1 MKLIY
6 GRNGVSG
13 MAGNSKM
20 QFTDEQ
26 RKAIQLKKR
35 NLLVSASAGT
45 GKTAV
50 LTERIMELLL
60 DSDNQTDI
68 DEMVIVTFTRAAAA
82 QMRDRIEGKL
92 NERLA
97 LGKNTEHIKKQ
108 IALLPH
114 AQITTIDS
122 LCLNILR
129 EYFYIIDLD
138 PAFRIGDDHEI
149 KILARDVLEEIMEEK
164 YTERSESFI
173 NMVETLAPKNDD
185 RIIGEYV
192 LKLFYNAESH
202 PWPDKWLEDCQKAYD
217 IDNPEDL
224 DNSPWLNESGIIEH
238 ARITI
243 EDSIKNL
250 NKAIK
255 ICDNAA
261 GYETIYELL
270 VNEKA
275 DIEAFL
281 ADVSYT
287 KLYESIGSYSFA
299 RFPSMRKDKDI
310 LGIKD
315 EIKAL
320 RDYEKAQID
329 KLKKEYFKKSP
340 KMVCEEIKNC
350 RDTVNEL
357 ISLTLLFR
365 ERFLAEKTELNVLDF
380 NDIEHYALQIIN
392 NKESYA
398 VNELRDSFRYILVD
412 EYQDINDVQETIISS
427 LSRIE
432 RGEYNLFMVGDVKQS
447 IYGFRLA
454 KPEIFES
461 KRSSY
466 TDYDSD
472 CQRIMLK
479 RNFRSSKAILGTV
492 NYIFSNIMKKELGN
506 VEFDSTHEFEF
517 DIPKDSEEYG
527 EPAEVIY
534 ISEGDT
540 DITEYGRRK
549 LEAAA
554 IGKRIKELAEGGVS
568 YDDIVIL
575 LRSMSGWAE
584 EFVEMLSAM
593 QIPVVAEEHT
603 GYFSAREI
611 RIAVS
616 MLKII
621 DNPHQDIELV
631 SVLRSVFG
639 KFTDE
644 ELAIIRA
651 HKRKCDMYTAFCVMA
666 DETAE
671 KYSSLS
677 KKCRNFNDKLVMLRK
692 RAPYLRVYELIEII
706 YELDDFELH
715 MQAMPMGERR
725 LGNLRMLADQ
735 AIAFEGTDK
744 RSLFDFL
751 KYIDKMRTAD
761 VDFGESSAGAG
772 AQGAVKIMSIHK
784 SKGLEFPVVFVAG
797 LGKQMNL
804 SDAKKSVIIQS
815 ELGIGMD
822 YFNRETRTRYKTLIK
837 KAFARRIVN
846 DSFGE
851 ELRVLYVALTRPKNR
866 LIMTG
871 VVSDIGSYFSKC
883 EGNCNS
889 GYSGMVSQT
898 ATYFDWLT
906 PCFMRHPSWNGE
918 YSKDYGI
925 PPMAFKVYNADEL
938 IFKEA
943 ERLTD
948 MGSLKER
955 LVLDAANIISGDAVK
970 DEVESIINYT
980 YPYEKE
986 KDIAVKVSV
995 SDIGKHLQ
1003 DNMDDEAVR
1012 AEWTEPEKTEY
1023 IPSFIKKEDV
1033 LITGAARGTL
1043 YHTLMQHL
1051 PVNKINTA
1059 DDVRE
1064 FLRKLSDNGIM
1075 PEKTITD
1082 NIISINKILKF
1093 CKSSIGRRMAAA
1105 QEKGLCHNEQPF
1117 VMGLSAQEV
1126 YPDVQSSEVVLVQGI
1141 IDVFFEEE
1149 DGIVLLDYKTDRIAP
1164 QEEDILKKRY
1174 HKQLEY
1180 YKKAIE
1186 RVYNLPVKGMVLYSF
1201 AINKEI
1207 YL

>member
-1 MKLIY
+1 MKMRY

-13 MAGNSKM
+13 MAGKSKI
-20 QFTDEQ
+20 QFTKEQ
-26 RKAIQLKKR
+26 KKAIQLKNR

-50 LTERIMELLL
+50 LTERIIELLL
-60 DSDNQTDI
+60 DSDNPVDI
-68 DEMVIVTFTRAAAA
+68 DEMVIVTFTRAAASE
-82 QMRDRIEGKL
+82 MRDRIEGKL

-97 LGKNTEHIKKQ
+97 LGDNAEHIKKQ

-129 EYFYIIDLD
+129 EYFYIIDID
-138 PAFRIGDDHEI
+138 PAFRIGDSHEI
-149 KILARDVLEEIMEEK
+149 KVLEQDVLCEIMEEK

-185 RIIGEYV
+185 SVIGEYV

-202 PWPDKWLEDCQKAYD
+202 AWPDKWLNECRKTYD
-217 IDNPEDL
+217 IDTPDAL
-224 DNSPWLNESGIIEH
+224 DKSTWLIESGIIAH
-238 ARITI
+238 TYTI
-243 EDSIKNL
+243 IKDGIRKLDN
-250 NKAIK
+250 AIK
-255 ICDNAA
+255 MCDGAS
-261 GYETIYELL
+261 GYEAIYDVL
-270 VNEKA
+270 VNERN

-281 ADVSYT
+281 SDETYT
-287 KLYESIGSYSFA
+287 KLYEGIGSYRFA
-299 RFPSMRKDKDI
+299 RFPSMRKDADL

-320 RDYEKAQID
+320 RDCEKAEID
-329 KLKKEYFKKSP
+329 KLRKNYFNKSP
-340 KMVCEEIKNC
+340 ETICEELKKC

-357 ISLTLLFR
+357 IDIVLLFR
-365 ERFLAEKTELNVLDF
+365 ERFLEAKNELNVLDF
-380 NDIEHYALQIIN
+380 NDIEHYALQIICN
-392 NKESYA
+392 EETYA
-398 VNELRDSFRYILVD
+398 LNELRDSFRYILVD
-412 EYQDINDVQETIISS
+412 EYQDINDVQDTIIFS
-427 LSRIE
+427 LSGVE
-432 RGEYNLFMVGDVKQS
+432 RGVYNVFMVGDVKQS

-454 KPEIFES
+454 RPEIFED

-466 TDYDSD
+466 SDCDSN
-472 CQRIMLK
+472 CQRIMLN
-479 RNFRSSKAILGTV
+479 RNFRSSRAILGTV
-492 NYIFSNIMKKELGN
+492 NYIFSDVMKKELGN
-506 VEFDSTHEFEF
+506 VEFDRTHEFEF
-517 DIPKDSEEYG
+517 DIPKNSAEYG

-534 ISEGDT
+534 ISEGDA

-554 IGKRIKELAEGGVS
+554 IGKRIKELIKDGAC

-639 KFTDE
+639 QFTDE

-651 HKRKCDMYTAFCVMA
+651 HKRKCGMYTAFCSMA
-666 DETAE
+666 CETAE

-677 KKCRNFNDKLVMLRK
+677 EKCRRFNEKITMLRK
-692 RAPYLRVYELIEII
+692 RAPYVRVHELIQMI
-706 YELDDFELH
+706 YELDDFAYH

-751 KYIDKMRTAD
+751 RYIDKIRTAD
-761 VDFGESSAGAG
+761 VDFGESKTEEGT
-772 AQGAVKIMSIHK
+772 QGAVKIMSIHK
-784 SKGLEFPVVFVAG
+784 SKGLEFPVVFVSG

-822 YFNRETRTRYKTLIK
+822 YFDCETRTRYKTLIK

-871 VVSDIGSYFSKC
+871 VVNDAGSYFSKC
-883 EGNCNS
+883 EADYQS
-889 GYSGMVSQT
+889 GYSRMVSQT
-898 ATYFDWLT
+898 ASYFDWLT
-906 PCFMRHPSWNGE
+906 PCFMKHPSWRGE
-918 YSKDYGI
+918 YEDGCGV
-925 PPMAFKVYNADEL
+925 PPMRFKIYNADEL
-938 IFKEA
+938 IFEEA
-943 ERLTD
+943 ERITD
-948 MGSLKER
+948 MEAVKER
-955 LVLDAANIISGDAVK
+955 LILDAERELSSGGIK
-970 DEVESIINYT
+970 DEIDSIINYT

-995 SDIGKHLQ
+995 SDIKKNIP
-1003 DNMDDEAVR
+1003 DNTDDEAVW
-1012 AEWTEPEKTEY
+1012 AEWTKDEKEEY
-1023 IPSFIKKEDV
+1023 VPSFIKKEETQY
-1033 LITGAARGTL
+1033 TGAKRGTL
-1043 YHTLMQHL
+1043 YHTFMKHL
-1051 PVNKINTA
+1051 PVHKVRDA
-1059 DDVRE
+1059 DDVRM
-1064 FLRKLSDNGIM
+1064 FLEKLSDDGVM
-1075 PEKTITD
+1075 PQKAVED
-1082 NIISINKILKF
+1082 NIISIRKIVNF
-1093 CKSSIGRRMAAA
+1093 CKSSTGRRMAAA

-1117 VMGLSAQEV
+1117 VMGLPASEV
-1126 YPDVQSSEVVLVQGI
+1126 YPDINSSEFVLVQGI

-1164 QEEDILKKRY
+1164 GEEAVLKDRY
-1174 HKQLEY
+1174 GIQLEC

-1186 RVYNLPVKGMVLYSF
+1186 KVYNLPVKDMILYSF
-1201 AINKEI
+1201 ALDKEI